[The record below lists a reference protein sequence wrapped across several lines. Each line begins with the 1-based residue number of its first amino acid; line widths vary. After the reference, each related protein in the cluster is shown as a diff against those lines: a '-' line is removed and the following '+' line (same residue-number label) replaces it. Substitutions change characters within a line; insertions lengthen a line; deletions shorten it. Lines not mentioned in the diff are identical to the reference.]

1 MKTDHA
7 SAHTNAASWNR
18 KKAKGRC
25 GDASLGDTLEAHCSR
40 ATSHCRESIDSRSK
54 PLDDT
59 RGKMKTWMTKLHEVA
74 SAQ

>member
-7 SAHTNAASWNR
+7 SAQTNAASWNR

-25 GDASLGDTLEAHCSR
+25 GEASLGDTLDAHCSR
-40 ATSHCRESIDSRSK
+40 ATSHCKESMDSGSK
-54 PLDDT
+54 PLIDK
-59 RGKMKTWMTKLHEVA
+59 RGERRTYMTKQHEPA